1 MCPDLAE
8 DVSKS
13 SDWIIKFFPTI
24 IKYFRD
30 EIIDHINPAD
40 FNKMVS
46 NKDFQ
51 YESFQE
57 HFKYFQNLNS
67 VSINYIFSL
76 VSIRSSD
83 YKEKTQLII
92 GRC

>member
-8 DVSKS
+8 SGSKNL
-13 SDWIIKFFPTI
+13 DWIIKFLLPI
-24 IKYFRD
+24 IVD
-30 EIIDHINPAD
+30 INHAD